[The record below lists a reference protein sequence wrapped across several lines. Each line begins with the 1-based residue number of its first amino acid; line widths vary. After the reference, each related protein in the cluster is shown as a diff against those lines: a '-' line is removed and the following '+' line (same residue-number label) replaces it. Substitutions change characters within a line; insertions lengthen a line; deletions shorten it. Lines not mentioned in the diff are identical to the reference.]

1 MDRRQKKTRTAIF
14 EAFTE
19 LLSKKSYSQISV
31 QDILDRA
38 DVGRSTFYAHFD
50 TKDDLMD
57 ALCRE
62 LFDHIINHALD
73 QTHTHGLLPREE
85 KNASLFFHI
94 LAHLQENDGNI
105 LRLISSESNGSF
117 LRYFKEG
124 MKEVVSASLPKE
136 AFSQTNIPKNFV
148 LNHSSGSF
156 ISMVE
161 WWISTGMKQSPKEL
175 DEWFFRLFP
184 DNFRL

>member
-38 DVGRSTFYAHFD
+38 NVGRSTFYAHFD
-50 TKDDLMD
+50 TKDDLLD

-62 LFDHIINHALD
+62 LFDHIINHALG

-85 KNASLFFHI
+85 KDASLFFHI

-105 LRLISSESNGSF
+105 LRLISSDSNGAF

-136 AFSQTNIPKNFV
+136 AFSQTNIPKDFV
-148 LNHSSGSF
+148 LNHISGSF